1 MTRGCHFIKK
11 EVSVTSC
18 LESFKAGLP
27 AMILPFDPQIFPSS
41 SRWIGSV
48 FGICPLALQS
58 QFLIG
63 ISTTLANAIWMDF
76 GRKQVCI
83 RKYSEN

>member
-1 MTRGCHFIKK
+1 
-11 EVSVTSC
+11 
-18 LESFKAGLP
+18 
-27 AMILPFDPQIFPSS
+27 MILPLDPQIFPSS
-41 SRWIGSV
+41 SRSIGSV
-48 FGICPLALQS
+48 FGICPLALQR

-76 GRKQVCI
+76 GRKQICL